1 METLS
6 WRSIRLALYGSAEQ
20 PDSRST
26 DDGASYLRRL
36 KEQPGLEPS
45 GEPSNLPAAT
55 AEPQNSYSGSNK
67 DRRRSPRFRCAGS
80 AEFTAQDSNT
90 RMWGT
95 LTDVSLRGC
104 YVEMSTTFP
113 VDTKIDLVLEALGIR
128 FRTRGTVR
136 ISYPFLGMGIL
147 FTEIMSD
154 QKALLEQ
161 LLAALAKISNPSPAE
176 LTGQNST
183 EDLFVGADP
192 IPFLNELKRY
202 FDGKP
207 VLSREEFFRIAKLC
221 PRP

>member
-1 METLS
+1 M
-6 WRSIRLALYGSAEQ
+6 APYGSSEQ
-20 PDSRST
+20 PDSRT
-26 DDGASYLRRL
+26 TEDGASYLRRL
-36 KEQPGLEPS
+36 KEQPEAEPS
-45 GEPSNLPAAT
+45 SAPANLPAT
-55 AEPQNSYSGSNK
+55 AEPQNSFSGSGK

-80 AEFTAQDSNT
+80 AEFTVQDNNI

-95 LTDVSLRGC
+95 LTDISLRGC

-113 VDTKIDLVLEALGIR
+113 VDTQMDLVLEAMGIR
-128 FRTRGTVR
+128 FHTQGTIR

-147 FTEIMSD
+147 FTEIVAD
-154 QKALLEQ
+154 QKALLER
-161 LLAALAKISNPSPAE
+161 LLTALAK
-176 LTGQNST
+176 LTNASQPEATPHNST
-183 EDLFVGADP
+183 EDAFVGADP

>member
-1 METLS
+1 MDP
-6 WRSIRLALYGSAEQ
+6 YGFAEQ
-20 PDSRST
+20 SDSQT
-26 DDGASYLRRL
+26 ADDGASYLRRL

-45 GEPSNLPAAT
+45 STPANLPAT
-55 AEPQNSYSGSNK
+55 AEPQNSFSSSGK

-80 AEFTAQDSNT
+80 AEFTVHDSNI

-95 LTDVSLRGC
+95 LTDISLRGC

-113 VDTKIDLVLEALGIR
+113 VDTQMGLVLEAMGIR
-128 FRTRGTVR
+128 FHTQGTIR

-147 FTEIMSD
+147 FTEIVAD
-154 QKALLEQ
+154 QKALLER
-161 LLAALAKISNPSPAE
+161 LLTALAK
-176 LTGQNST
+176 LTNASQPEATSHNST
-183 EDLFVGADP
+183 EDVFVGADP
-192 IPFLNELKRY
+192 LPFLNELKRY